1 MKIVD
6 YHVISNE
13 SNGINQD
20 IVQDKDITYPSNEEN
35 ENKIFDKKKD
45 DFDEDCEK
53 RQDDVT
59 NNNDDQGIDNN
70 ITITSAQMTYVITRT
85 SINNIKESNYNI
97 YQPQRYD

>member
-35 ENKIFDKKKD
+35 ENEIIDKEKD
-45 DFDEDCEK
+45 DPDQYCDK
-53 RQDDVT
+53 IQVDVT
-59 NNNDDQGIDNN
+59 KSNYYQCIDNN
-70 ITITSAQMTYVITRT
+70 ITITNARRTYVITRT
-85 SINNIKESNYNI
+85 SIKNINENNYNI
-97 YQPQRYD
+97 YQT